1 MIPYSVVIKLYI
13 YSIVRRMQTKSLF
26 KELFTILP
34 NVQFYWV

>member
-13 YSIVRRMQTKSLF
+13 YSIRRMQTKSLF

-34 NVQFYWV
+34 NVQF